1 MFDKKQVCKTAQAC
15 VWLHV
20 SHFDLFIY
28 LFVYSLKSQI
38 VWVGWNQRLL
48 FITTWTVNG
57 HDIIISSKLRL
68 SRGVWILNLEWV
80 DIRLPSRTLP
90 PICMSLVCCQNFAF
104 NNRDMEPWLL
114 DHCLF
119 FSWHVPMLKAVLSQF
134 FCWTLGAEETL
145 LWAAAT
151 MVIKVPLN
159 RLCIFTVCNC

>member
-15 VWLHV
+15 VWRHV

-114 DHCLF
+114 DHRLF
-119 FSWHVPMLKAVLSQF
+119 FLLTCSNVESCFYHKVFLLDTQRGGNTA
-134 FCWTLGAEETL
+134 LGRCHNGYKGPIGQAL
-145 LWAAAT
+145 YFYCL
-151 MVIKVPLN
+151 
-159 RLCIFTVCNC
+159 